1 MNDKGNDV
9 LMRLMLTSGTP
20 LYAECQTE
28 VDTDLDD
35 FVSDYYN
42 GEFFEVTEFSFGM
55 NLDDKD
61 PASEAVNTAASATAP
76 AHLAPVPVG
85 AGGAVK
91 AASRMSFAEEIAMK
105 AAARAANSSGPP
117 TSKFARWK
125 SATPDEIASMP
136 PYRLQMD
143 EFSIT
148 RLYDKASP
156 VLFEKCCNS
165 DSIASASLVKR
176 KLIGA
181 DMLRGF
187 LRLDFK
193 DLLVT
198 HVEWQNE
205 EVIKETFKFVFREIT
220 AQYRVVVFKQG
231 SKVPEL
237 QTLAAVTW
245 NYDMELRKAPA

>member
-61 PASEAVNTAASATAP
+61 PASEAVNTAASAAAP
-76 AHLAPVPVG
+76 AHLAPLPVG

-165 DSIASASLVKR
+165 DSIVSASLVKR

-231 SKVPEL
+231 STIPEL

>member
-61 PASEAVNTAASATAP
+61 PASEAVNTAASVTAP

-165 DSIASASLVKR
+165 DSIVSASLVKR

-187 LRLDFK
+187 LRIDFD
-193 DLLVT
+193 DLLLT
-198 HVEWQNE
+198 HIEWENGD
-205 EVIKETFKFVFREIT
+205 VVKETFKFVFRKIT
-220 AQYRVVVFKQG
+220 VTYRTVSYAKG
-231 SKVPEL
+231 SNLPQLKTMPTVS
-237 QTLAAVTW
+237 W
-245 NYDMELRKAPA
+245 NYDMELKKKPS